1 MTAKTWPQP
10 FELFLEDG
18 VTALAWHEGPLARA
32 VRGETIAN
40 FDIVI
45 KHRDNGKSISLVANG
60 GPIQADSQEQSGMI
74 VYHDITAAKE
84 AERQLRHAQKMEAL
98 GQLTGGTP
106 VQTLPRTDLARTVR
120 RALDTPTAGKK
131 PDRNCGQKVRIR
143 TSTRYCVSRR
153 VTSGGARSKQ

>member
-60 GPIQADSQEQSGMI
+60 GPIQADSQKKQSGMI

-106 VQTLPRTDLARTVR
+106 VQTLPRNGFGAYGP
-120 RALDTPTAGKK
+120 A
-131 PDRNCGQKVRIR
+131 
-143 TSTRYCVSRR
+143 
-153 VTSGGARSKQ
+153 GARYSYRWQKARPKLRPESPHKDFYEVLR